1 MTTPVYAEL
10 PELPAPWVARQP
22 GLDDLQVLLK
32 LRRSDKSEWTG
43 SVHVDEA
50 AVESEVAGLASWSR
64 RQLVAVGDDDIPRA
78 WVIVQDR
85 AGGRT
90 MVHLYVDRDLDDPGE
105 LAAPLYEW
113 VERQAIDL
121 AVLREIDET
130 RLDASPFADD
140 EQQLEWLTAAGYT
153 KRRTW
158 LHMDR
163 PVTPDEA
170 HSLPEPRPGVRIRRV
185 ETHENGLPMAHDL
198 HIVHRMLEESFE
210 DHFNSYRESFSEFVQ
225 RMREMPGHRWD
236 HWWIAEVEIEDEENP
251 GELVWL
257 PGGALVCSVIP
268 ATPDSTASSYVEYI
282 GVHRLARGRGVAK
295 ALLYTVI
302 ADAAERG
309 RDTVSLE
316 VDNDSPTGADGLYR
330 SLGWEVDY
338 ITDSWFKDL
347 RL

>member
-1 MTTPVYAEL
+1 MSAPVSTEL
-10 PELPAPWVARQP
+10 PELPSPWVARQP
-22 GLDDLQVLLK
+22 VLDDLPRLLQ
-32 LRRSDKSEWTG
+32 LRRSDKSRWTG
-43 SVHVDEA
+43 SVHLDEA

-64 RQLVAVGDDDIPRA
+64 RQVVAVGDDDVAVA
-78 WVIVQDR
+78 WVTVQDR

-90 MVHLYVDRDLDDPGE
+90 MVHLYVDRSIDDPAA
-105 LAAPLYEW
+105 LAAPLYAW

-121 AVLREIDET
+121 AVLRELQET

-140 EQQLEWLTAAGYT
+140 DEQQQWLRAAGYV

-163 PVTPDEA
+163 PVKPEEA
-170 HSLPEPRPGVRIRRV
+170 HSLPAPRDGVRVRRV
-185 ETHENGLPMAHDL
+185 ETHDNSMPVAHDL
-198 HIVHRMLEESFE
+198 HVVHRMLEESFE

-236 HWWIAEVEIEDEENP
+236 HWWIAEVEIEDEW
-251 GELVWL
+251 V

-268 ATPDSTASSYVEYI
+268 ATPDSTAASYVEYI

-295 ALLYTVI
+295 ALLHTVI
-302 ADAAERG
+302 ADAAERR

-316 VDNDSPTGADGLYR
+316 VDDDSPTGADGLYR
-330 SLGWEVDY
+330 SMGWEVDY
-338 ITDSWFKDL
+338 VTDSWFKDL
-347 RL
+347 VIPPNPV

>member
-1 MTTPVYAEL
+1 MSAPVSTEL
-10 PELPAPWVARQP
+10 PELPTPWVARP
-22 GLDDLQVLLK
+22 PVLDDLPRLLE
-32 LRRSDKSEWTG
+32 LRGSDKSKWTG

-64 RQLVAVGDDDIPRA
+64 RQLVAVGDDDVPVA
-78 WVIVQDR
+78 WVTVQDR

-90 MVHLYVDRDLDDPGE
+90 MVHLYVDRGIDAPGD
-105 LAAPLYEW
+105 LAAPLYAW

-121 AVLREIDET
+121 AVLRELSET
-130 RLDASPFADD
+130 RLDASPFSDD
-140 EQQLEWLTAAGYT
+140 TEQLSWLAAAGYT

-170 HSLPEPRPGVRIRRV
+170 HSLPAPRDGVRIRRV
-185 ETHENGLPMAHDL
+185 ETHDNGLPVAHDL

-236 HWWIAEVEIEDEENP
+236 HWWIAEVEWEEE
-251 GELVWL
+251 GDVSWV

-268 ATPDSTASSYVEYI
+268 ANEDATESSYVEYI

-295 ALLYTVI
+295 SLLYTVI
-302 ADAAERG
+302 ADAAERS

-338 ITDSWFKDL
+338 VTDSWFKDL
-347 RL
+347 RV

>member
-1 MTTPVYAEL
+1 MSTPVSLEL
-10 PELPAPWVARQP
+10 PDLPAPWAARP
-22 GLDDLQVLLK
+22 PVLDDLPRLLE
-32 LRRSDKSEWTG
+32 LRGTDKSEWTG

-64 RQLVAVGDDDIPRA
+64 RQLVVVGGDDVPVA
-78 WVIVQDR
+78 WVTVQDR

-90 MVHLYVDRDLDDPGE
+90 MVHLYVDRSIDQPE
-105 LAAPLYEW
+105 SLAAPLYAW
-113 VERQAIDL
+113 VEKQAIDL
-121 AVLREIDET
+121 AVLRELSET

-140 EQQLEWLTAAGYT
+140 TEQLAWLAAAGYT

-170 HSLPEPRPGVRIRRV
+170 TSLPAPRAGVRVRRV
-185 ETHENGLPMAHDL
+185 ETHDNGMPMAHDL
-198 HIVHRMLEESFE
+198 HVVHRMLEESFE

-236 HWWIAEVEIEDEENP
+236 HWWIAEIEWEED
-251 GELVWL
+251 GETSWV

-268 ATPDSTASSYVEYI
+268 AHGDSTESSYVEYI
-282 GVHRLARGRGVAK
+282 GVHRLSRGRGVAK
-295 ALLYTVI
+295 ALLHTVI

-338 ITDSWFKDL
+338 VTDSWFKDL
-347 RL
+347 HV